1 MNDNLRDNIIDICEG
16 NPGALTVLIQLVE
29 VLSEQGIAAVAK
41 CEGLRGSEIWLLFKD
56 ENQQQ
61 LSGFFAD
68 ILSGEWR
75 AKLEANRDSSF
86 YKGGKANG

>member
-16 NPGALTVLIQLVE
+16 NPGGLTVLIQLVE
-29 VLSEQGIAAVAK
+29 LCGEEAINEVAK

-56 ENQQQ
+56 ENKQ
-61 LSGFFAD
+61 LLGSFFSD